1 MNTLNLT
8 AAAPGTSI
16 QAAGFFDWAN
26 NILSNTQALLG
37 ALLIVVGLLVFI
49 ITSWQ
54 TKTIPGIIGG
64 LVAGAIIAGAG
75 TIIVALS
82 GVFSQTVQ
90 EGNTTAAP
98 DTIYSQQYTTGND
111 LA

>member
-1 MNTLNLT
+1 MTTFNLT
-8 AAAPGTSI
+8 SAATGTSI

-37 ALLIVVGLLVFI
+37 ALLIVVGLLIFI

-64 LVAGAIIAGAG
+64 LVAGAIVAGAG
-75 TIIVALS
+75 TIIIALS

-90 EGNTTAAP
+90 EGNTTASPA
-98 DTIYSQQYTTGND
+98 TVYSQQHTGNE

>member
-1 MNTLNLT
+1 MTTPNLT
-8 AAAPGTSI
+8 AAATGTSI

-37 ALLIVVGLLVFI
+37 ALLIVVGLLIFI
-49 ITSWQ
+49 IVSWQ

-64 LVAGAIIAGAG
+64 LVAGAIVAGAG
-75 TIIVALS
+75 TIIIALS

-90 EGNTTAAP
+90 EGNSTAAP
-98 DTIYSQQYTTGND
+98 TIVYSQQHTGNE

>member
-1 MNTLNLT
+1 MTTFNLT
-8 AAAPGTSI
+8 AAATGTSI

-37 ALLIVVGLLVFI
+37 ALLIVVGLLIFI
-49 ITSWQ
+49 IVSWQ

-64 LVAGAIIAGAG
+64 LVAGAIVAGAG
-75 TIIVALS
+75 TIIIALS

-90 EGNTTAAP
+90 EGNSTAAP
-98 DTIYSQQYTTGND
+98 TIVYSQQHTGNE